1 MRGVVFTGNS
11 TLEVM
16 NFDDPKPG
24 PGQAVV
30 RMKASGMCGSDLHY
44 YRAESMAKLMAQ
56 MGLKTFA
63 DRGLPDDTPI
73 IAGHEPCGVIEEIG
87 PGIDPKVLKPG
98 DRVIVFHYE
107 GCNFWLSPGTPPA

>member
-30 RMKASGMCGSDLHY
+30 RMKASGMCGSDLKY
-44 YRAESMAKLMAQ
+44 YRN
-56 MGLKTFA
+56 
-63 DRGLPDDTPI
+63 P
-73 IAGHEPCGVIEEIG
+73 
-87 PGIDPKVLKPG
+87 
-98 DRVIVFHYE
+98 
-107 GCNFWLSPGTPPA
+107 PGTPKAK

>member
-30 RMKASGMCGSDLHY
+30 RMKASGIPRRMPAPSPESGSHP
-44 YRAESMAKLMAQ
+44 A
-56 MGLKTFA
+56 
-63 DRGLPDDTPI
+63 
-73 IAGHEPCGVIEEIG
+73 
-87 PGIDPKVLKPG
+87 
-98 DRVIVFHYE
+98 
-107 GCNFWLSPGTPPA
+107 PPR